1 MVDQS
6 EGVASSALE
15 DMLRDIFVRQ
25 ESLAHFYRSTRPD
38 GFYSLAP
45 AERCTEWTRAIVHEC
60 CELDDELGW
69 KPWKNPPDRASNTAR
84 RLDEMA
90 DILHFFVQLALDQ
103 GFTAEDVYAAYVR
116 KNAENRRRQEED
128 PGYRPVH
135 RARDAERP

>member
-1 MVDQS
+1 VD
-6 EGVASSALE
+6 ERDEAASPAVN

-25 ESLAHFYRSTRPD
+25 DDLARYYREVRPG
-38 GFYSLAP
+38 GFYSLLP

-69 KPWKNPPDRASNTAR
+69 KPWKNPPDRQHTRDR

-103 GFTAEDVYAAYVR
+103 GFSADEIYGAYLK
-116 KNAENRRRQEED
+116 KNAENRRRQEHD
-128 PGYRPVH
+128 SRYRPQ
-135 RARDAERP
+135 RSEPTA